1 MSIPPP
7 FGEHSNKQATAVES
21 IRRKY
26 IINKAELVAAIA
38 EKTTLS
44 KKNSEK
50 AVNAV
55 IEAIEKALADG
66 EKVQLVGFGT
76 FDVKER
82 QARKGRNPRN
92 GETIMIA
99 ASKSVAFAAST
110 SLKTKV
116 NK

>member
-1 MSIPPP
+1 M
-7 FGEHSNKQATAVES
+7 NKTELIETVAQSAGLKKVE
-21 IRRKY
+21 
-26 IINKAELVAAIA
+26 
-38 EKTTLS
+38 
-44 KKNSEK
+44 SEK

-99 ASKSVAFAAST
+99 ASKSVTFAAST

>member
-1 MSIPPP
+1 M
-7 FGEHSNKQATAVES
+7 NKTELIETVAQNAGLKKVE
-21 IRRKY
+21 
-26 IINKAELVAAIA
+26 
-38 EKTTLS
+38 
-44 KKNSEK
+44 SEK

>member
-1 MSIPPP
+1 M
-7 FGEHSNKQATAVES
+7 NKTELIETVAQSAGLKKVE
-21 IRRKY
+21 
-26 IINKAELVAAIA
+26 
-38 EKTTLS
+38 
-44 KKNSEK
+44 SEK